1 VISRIF
7 EEAGLSTIAISLVR
21 EHTVKVNPARSVF
34 VPFPLGLPLGHPGN
48 AAEQRA
54 VLDLAFST
62 LEATHGPVLVQYGDP
77 EAAEAGSPLQASDVA
92 IAPAASDLD
101 FATEV
106 TLMRRYWEQHKAAT
120 GRTAVGLTGVPPER
134 FRGIVR
140 FLEAFLSDEQADSSD
155 RPAATEVPAFI
166 RLCVEDLRVLYVEA
180 RLQSH
185 PHESTEDRQRWLFG
199 ETALGVFLRKLKDR
213 MEASSDPKIKAGAFG
228 IAR

>member
-1 VISRIF
+1 M
-7 EEAGLSTIAISLVR
+7 
-21 EHTVKVNPARSVF
+21 F

-62 LEATHGPVLVQYGDP
+62 LDAPSVPVLVEYSAAGP
-77 EAAEAGSPLQASDVA
+77 AEAASPLQTSDVA
-92 IAPAASDLD
+92 AEPATAALDL
-101 FATEV
+101 ATEV
-106 TLMRRYWEQHKAAT
+106 TLMRRYWEQRRAAT
-120 GRTAVGLTGVPPER
+120 GRTAVGLTKIPPER

-140 FLEAFLSDEQADSSD
+140 FLEAFLTD
-155 RPAATEVPAFI
+155 PAADMAERPPDLDVPAFI

-180 RLQSH
+180 RLQTH
-185 PHESTEDRQRWLFG
+185 PAETSVERQRWLLG
-199 ETALGVFLRKLKDR
+199 STALGAFLRKLKEH